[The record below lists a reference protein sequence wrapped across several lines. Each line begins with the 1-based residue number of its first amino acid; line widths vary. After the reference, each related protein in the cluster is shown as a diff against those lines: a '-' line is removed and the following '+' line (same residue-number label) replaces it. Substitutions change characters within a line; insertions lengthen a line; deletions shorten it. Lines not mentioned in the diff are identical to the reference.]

1 MRKRQTWDF
10 WIDRGGTFTD
20 VVGRGPDGALHPH
33 KLLSENPE
41 AYADAA
47 VQGIR
52 NLLGLKAGEPI
63 PPGRVGAVKMGTT
76 VATNAL
82 LERKGERTLLLITKG
97 FRDALKIG
105 YQARPKIFA
114 RHIIKPDMLYERVA
128 EVDERV
134 RADGTVERAPD
145 LAAVRRD
152 LESARA
158 DGIDALAIVFMHA
171 YRFPAHERQVAA
183 LARDLG
189 FAQVSVSHEVSPLIK
204 LVGRGDT
211 TVVDAYLSPILRRY
225 VARVANEMHGG
236 AAASPSPGGGGSAS
250 RASGEPGWGETASE
264 GDAVTPTRRAA
275 RGDLPPAGGG
285 EAEQAADAIR
295 LMFMMS
301 SGGLTAAELFQGK
314 DAILSG
320 PAGGVVGMAETG
332 REAGFARLIGFDMGG
347 TSTDVSHFDGE
358 YERAFE
364 TEVAGVR
371 MRAPMMLIHTV
382 AAGGGSILHFD
393 GARFRVGPDSA
404 GANPGP
410 TCYRRGGPLAVTDAN
425 VMLGKLIP
433 DFFPKIFGPAQDQ
446 PLDAARVRHD
456 FNNLAQKVGGK
467 SAEEIADGF
476 IKIAVENM
484 ANAIKKISVQRGYD
498 VTRYALNCFGGAGG
512 QHACLVADALGM
524 TKVLIHPFSSLLS
537 AYGMGLA
544 DIRATREQAIEE
556 PLGGKALA
564 ALERVGARLGREAKA
579 EVAGQGV
586 APAKIKVI
594 VRAHIRYAGTDTAL
608 VVDAGTLSSPSPG
621 RGGSTQRAGAMRR
634 GGVKRS
640 KKSSPPPAALRAA
653 TSPLQGEVKLIPLA
667 KMQRAFER
675 AHKARFGFIDRSKQ
689 MMVEA
694 VSVEAVGGGAK
705 FRERAG
711 KTTRAKLPKPARH
724 TRFFSAGE
732 WHDAKV
738 FTRDQLKPGQTVK
751 GAAIIIEPHQTIVV
765 EPGWQAALT
774 AKNHLLLS
782 RTKKL
787 KRSYAIG
794 THADPVMLEVFNNL
808 FMSIAEQ
815 MGVSL
820 QNTAYSVN
828 IKERL
833 DFSCAVFSA
842 DGTLVANAPHMP
854 VHLGSMDRAVETII
868 RENAGRI
875 APGDVY
881 AINAP
886 YNGGTHL
893 PDITVC
899 TPVFGASSSL
909 PPRALASGGEGRR
922 AAAAARRGG
931 GSSVK
936 KSAPHPR
943 PLPATS
949 LRSVGGGEKK
959 GKSQILF
966 WVASRGHH
974 ADVGGISPGSMSP
987 NATSIEQEG
996 VLFDNF
1002 KLVDRGRFREKELM
1016 AALTGARYPAR
1027 NPVQNV
1033 NDIKAQ
1039 IAANEKGVAELRKMV
1054 AEFTLPVVR
1063 AYMGHV
1069 QDNAAESVRRVIDR
1083 LHDSAFAYEM
1093 DQGTVI
1099 KVKITVDKKKREAT
1113 VDFTGTSPQQPTNFN
1128 APEPVTRAAVL
1139 YVFRVMV
1146 DDDIPMNAGCLRP
1159 INIVIPQRSMLSPE
1173 YPAAVVAGNVE
1184 TSQAVT
1190 DTLFGALG
1198 ALAAA
1203 QGTMNN
1209 LNFGN
1214 ARYQYYETICSG
1226 SPAGPGFNGTDA
1238 VHTHMTNT
1246 RLTDPE
1252 VLEFRYPVVLE
1263 DFHIR
1268 QGSGGKGQWHAGD
1281 GIRRSIR
1288 FLEKMDCTILSGHRR
1303 VPPFGLAGGEPGEV
1317 GENWARRKDGRMERL
1332 AGCDETVIDAN
1343 EAIIIQTPTAGGY
1356 GKA

>member
-1 MRKRQTWDF
+1 MAAGTWDF

-20 VVGRGPDGALHPH
+20 VIGRAPDGSLVAH
-33 KLLSENPE
+33 KLLSEFPE
-41 AYADAA
+41 AYSDAA

-52 NLLGLKAGEPI
+52 NLLGLAPGAAI
-63 PPGRVGAVKMGTT
+63 PRERIGSIKMGTT

-82 LERKGERTLLLITKG
+82 LERAGARTVLVTTHG

-114 RHIIKPDMLYERVA
+114 RHIIKPQVLFERVV
-128 EVDERV
+128 EVSERV
-134 RADGTVERAPD
+134 RADGTIEQTPDWDAIRPELER
-145 LAAVRRD
+145 
-152 LESARA
+152 ARA
-158 DGIDALAIVFMHA
+158 DGIEAVAIVFMHA
-171 YRFPAHERQVAA
+171 YRFPTHEQRVAA
-183 LARDLG
+183 LAREIG

-225 VARVANEMHGG
+225 VAQVARDL
-236 AAASPSPGGGGSAS
+236 GGS
-250 RASGEPGWGETASE
+250 
-264 GDAVTPTRRAA
+264 VRRKSIV
-275 RGDLPPAGGG
+275 
-285 EAEQAADAIR
+285 EQQHPR

-301 SGGLTAAELFQGK
+301 SGGLTSAGLFQGK

-332 REAGFARLIGFDMGG
+332 RVAGFSHLIGFDMGG

-410 TCYRRGGPLAVTDAN
+410 KCYRRGGPLAVTDAN
-425 VMLGKLIP
+425 VMVGKLLP
-433 DFFPKIFGPAQDQ
+433 DFFPKIFGPAQNL
-446 PLDAARVRHD
+446 PIDADAVKSAFAALARD
-456 FNNLAQKVGGK
+456 VGGGRTP
-467 SAEEIADGF
+467 EEVADGF
-476 IKIAVENM
+476 IRIAVENM

-498 VTRYALNCFGGAGG
+498 VTRYVLNCFGGAGG

-524 TKVLIHPFSSLLS
+524 TKVLMHPFSSLLS

-544 DIRATREQAIEE
+544 NIRATREQALEE
-556 PLGGKALA
+556 DFGDAALRPLEALGG
-564 ALERVGARLGREAKA
+564 RLGEDVKRELIQ
-579 EVAGQGV
+579 QGV
-586 APAKIKVI
+586 PERQITVRL
-594 VRAHIRYAGTDTAL
+594 RAHIRYAGTDTPL
-608 VVDAGTLSSPSPG
+608 VVEAG
-621 RGGSTQRAGAMRR
+621 
-634 GGVKRS
+634 
-640 KKSSPPPAALRAA
+640 
-653 TSPLQGEVKLIPLA
+653 PLA
-667 KMQRAFER
+667 AMKAAFEA
-675 AHKARFGFIDRSKQ
+675 AHRARFGFIDDTKAL
-689 MMVEA
+689 VIEA
-694 VSVEAVGGGAK
+694 ASAEAIGGGAT
-705 FRERAG
+705 FAEPSHAM
-711 KTTRAKLPKPARH
+711 TTAPLPAPIRH
-724 TRFFSAGE
+724 TRFYSSGR
-732 WHDAKV
+732 WHDANV
-738 FTRDQLKPGQTVK
+738 FVRDQVAPGHHID
-751 GAAIIIEPHQTIVV
+751 GPAIIIEPHQTIVV
-765 EPGWQAALT
+765 EAGWRAAVT
-774 AKNHLLLS
+774 NKNHLLLE
-782 RTKKL
+782 RVVPIQ
-787 KRSYAIG
+787 RAHAIG

-833 DFSCAVFSA
+833 DFSCAVFAA

-868 RENAGRI
+868 RENAGAI

-899 TPVFGASSSL
+899 TPVFDD
-909 PPRALASGGEGRR
+909 GGRE
-922 AAAAARRGG
+922 
-931 GSSVK
+931 
-936 KSAPHPR
+936 
-943 PLPATS
+943 
-949 LRSVGGGEKK
+949 
-959 GKSQILF
+959 ILF

-987 NATSIEQEG
+987 NATTIAEEG
-996 VLFDNF
+996 VYIDNF
-1002 KLVDRGRFREKELM
+1002 KLVDGGRFCEQELHDL
-1016 AALTGARYPAR
+1016 LTGVKYPAR
-1027 NPVQNV
+1027 NPVQNI
-1033 NDIKAQ
+1033 NDLKAQ
-1039 IAANEKGVAELRKMV
+1039 IAANEKGVRELRKMV
-1054 AEFTLPVVR
+1054 TQFTLPVVR
-1063 AYMGHV
+1063 AYMAHV
-1069 QDNAAESVRRVIDR
+1069 QDNAAESVRRVIDALR
-1083 LHDSAFAYEM
+1083 DSEFSYEM

-1099 KVKITVDKKKREAT
+1099 KVKITVDRDKREAT

-1146 DDDIPMNAGCLRP
+1146 NDDIPMNAGCLRP
-1159 INIVIPQRSMLSPE
+1159 INIIIPKRSMLSPE

-1190 DTLFGALG
+1190 NCLFGALG

-1214 ARYQYYETICSG
+1214 DTYQYYETICSG
-1226 SPAGPGFNGTDA
+1226 SPAGPGFPGTDA

-1252 VLEFRYPVVLE
+1252 ILEFRYPVVLE
-1263 DFHIR
+1263 DFHVR
-1268 QGSGGKGQWHAGD
+1268 AASGGRGRWNAGD
-1281 GIRRSIR
+1281 GVRRTIR
-1288 FLEKMDCTILSGHRR
+1288 FLERMDCTILSGHRR
-1303 VPPFGLAGGEPGEV
+1303 VRPFGLDGGEAGQA
-1317 GENWARRKDGRMERL
+1317 GENSVRRNDGRIETL
-1332 AGCDETVIDAN
+1332 AGCDATVIEAG

-1356 GKA
+1356 GHPESANRRQEE